1 MHNWA
6 YYIKVDSFPIY
17 KLQVLWCNV
26 KLFGLVGV
34 LLATQIALLQ
44 KVEETKAV

>member
-17 KLQVLWCNV
+17 KLQVLWCSV

-34 LLATQIALLQ
+34 LLAAQIALLQ